1 MKLTQIRNATLL
13 LEYAGNKFLIDPM
26 LADKDAWP
34 GFAGN
39 ARPHLRNPMAEL
51 PLPVEALLA
60 VDAVIVT
67 HTHMDHWDE
76 AAQQLIPKTMMI
88 YSQNEGDAAL
98 IRSQGFALVRVLQ
111 DENPFVDG
119 LTIHKTEGQHGSNAL
134 YADKGT
140 YVLAYAGL
148 LDQHRAATHWEFER
162 DFSERFPQVH
172 LDSNALYTRD
182 DRLITSAGTAAG
194 IDCCLDIIR
203 QHYGSAVANRVAR
216 RMVVPPYREGG
227 QAQFIERPVPETTRD
242 GRINALLAS
251 LRENIHQPQDLDTLS
266 QSLGMSRRTLT
277 RHFHKATGMS
287 LGEWL
292 TAERLQHSQQ
302 LLETTGISIESVA
315 ARAGFDSP
323 VSFRQRFKSRFGVT
337 PSEWRRTFR
346 GQQPEINNARVAED
360 NV

>member
-1 MKLTQIRNATLL
+1 MTALNVAVLATAGFSPFHFSVPCILFGSALPQQGLFQIDICAEKTGPVLSEMGLSIMVSHGLTLL
-13 LEYAGNKFLIDPM
+13 DR
-26 LADKDAWP
+26 ADIVIVPWW
-34 GFAGN
+34 
-39 ARPHLRNPMAEL
+39 HNPDEK
-51 PLPVEALLA
+51 PSQALLDKL
-60 VDAVIVT
+60 V
-67 HTHMDHWDE
+67 
-76 AAQQLIPKTMMI
+76 AAWQRGA
-88 YSQNEGDAAL
+88 E
-98 IRSQGFALVRVLQ
+98 VV
-111 DENPFVDG
+111 G
-119 LTIHKTEGQHGSNAL
+119 LCL
-134 YADKGT
+134 GT

-182 DRLITSAGTAAG
+182 NRLITSAGTAAG

-242 GRINALLAS
+242 GRINALLDS
-251 LRENIHQPQDLDTLS
+251 LRENLHQPQDLDTLS

-277 RHFHKATGMS
+277 RHFNKATGMS

-302 LLETTGISIESVA
+302 LLETTIISIESVA

-346 GQQPEINNARVAED
+346 GPQPEMNNARVVED